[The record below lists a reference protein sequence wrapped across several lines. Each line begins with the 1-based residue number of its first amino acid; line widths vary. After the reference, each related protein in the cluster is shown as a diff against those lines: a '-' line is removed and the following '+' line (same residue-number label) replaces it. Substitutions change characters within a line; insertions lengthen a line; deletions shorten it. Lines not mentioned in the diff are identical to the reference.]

1 MISRWQIFV
10 RSDFP
15 YSVIPALNRW
25 WRRWHCP
32 DCKARA
38 ALQYRDDR
46 PSYRFVRHFCHGR
59 WWWSREWHNH
69 PDTWGRAS

>member
-1 MISRWQIFV
+1 MHMIRRWLT

-32 DCKARA
+32 DCRVHAE
-38 ALQYRDDR
+38 LTMLLNYRKT
-46 PSYRFVRHFCHGR
+46 RHFCHGR
-59 WWWSREWHNH
+59 WQWSREWYNH
-69 PDTWGRAS
+69 PDTWGRIQ